1 MSVLWRERGKAW
13 GEGEAVELDGSK
25 PIEGATY
32 QSRQVLSLL
41 QGKCEAVC
49 EFRSLLHSVVQRSA
63 AWASLGNMIEWQNWG
78 QPTPTETESVLQ
90 VIGMHIK
97 V

>member
-13 GEGEAVELDGSK
+13 GEGKAVDLDGNK
-25 PIEGATY
+25 PIEGTIY
-32 QSRQVLSLL
+32 QSCQVLSLL
-41 QGKCEAVC
+41 QEKCEAVC
-49 EFRSLLHSVVQRSA
+49 EFRSLLHSVVQGSA
-63 AWASLGNMIEWQNWG
+63 AWTSLGNMIERQNWG
-78 QPTPTETESVLQ
+78 QPTPTEAESVPQ